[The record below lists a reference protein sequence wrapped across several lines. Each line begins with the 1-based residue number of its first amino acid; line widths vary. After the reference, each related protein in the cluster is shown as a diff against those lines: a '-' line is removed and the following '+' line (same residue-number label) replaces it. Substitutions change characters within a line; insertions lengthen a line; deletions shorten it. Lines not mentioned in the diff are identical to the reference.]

1 MKSRTKMIVMEN
13 LPITQ
18 DRIELDTLV
27 SNVFSDMKTLNKPTS
42 LYDLFQIVKGLHEE
56 QDLFIF
62 NNGTV
67 AATRKGIVK
76 YEEC

>member
-1 MKSRTKMIVMEN
+1 MEN

-18 DRIELDTLV
+18 DRIDLDVLV
-27 SNVFSDMKTLNKPTS
+27 SNAFSDMKTLNRPTS
-42 LYDLFQIVKGLHEE
+42 LHNLYEVIKGLHEE

>member
-1 MKSRTKMIVMEN
+1 MESRERRIIMEN

-18 DRIELDTLV
+18 DRIDLDTLV
-27 SNVFSDMKTLNKPTS
+27 SNAFYDMETLNKPIS
-42 LYDLFQIVKGLHEE
+42 LYNLYKVVKGLHEE

-67 AATRKGIVK
+67 AVTKKGIVK